1 MKPRQ
6 SIRIPVMVAILAAAG
21 CTSPL
26 RLHPSP
32 LAQDELDRFLDGGR
46 DARVYGIT
54 TYQDAAGPRFEFAN
68 RPQSFRTAQLPFES
82 VPGVPPVP
90 IVRVETP
97 LADEFPVLL
106 DSSARQSWAVMDS
119 MRGLEFRVFKPP
131 TGEYADHVVAS
142 IPGYAG
148 VGNQLILGGLYIQ
161 NPVFYMPPA
170 RGGLG
175 VLARTGENPDRTATA
190 LIAWERAARR
200 MPSVVGAA
208 LMRGFHSVRFDFP
221 DRRAAFST
229 AGPYQPTNPAAV
241 LDCVPLYDWRGRP
254 AVAGE
259 LDGAPVTLVLDTAG
273 DFDISV
279 PGDVSGSPGTLRLG
293 TLQFTNLNVATH
305 ARLGLPETF
314 PARLGLGVLARHAV
328 TLDFQQQR
336 VWFEGKPLRGTE
348 KSATSTGDDTPVH
361 YRGITR

>member
-119 MRGLEFRVFKPP
+119 MRGLEF
-131 TGEYADHVVAS
+131 
-142 IPGYAG
+142 
-148 VGNQLILGGLYIQ
+148 
-161 NPVFYMPPA
+161 
-170 RGGLG
+170 
-175 VLARTGENPDRTATA
+175 
-190 LIAWERAARR
+190 
-200 MPSVVGAA
+200 
-208 LMRGFHSVRFDFP
+208 
-221 DRRAAFST
+221 
-229 AGPYQPTNPAAV
+229 
-241 LDCVPLYDWRGRP
+241 
-254 AVAGE
+254 
-259 LDGAPVTLVLDTAG
+259 
-273 DFDISV
+273 
-279 PGDVSGSPGTLRLG
+279 
-293 TLQFTNLNVATH
+293 
-305 ARLGLPETF
+305 
-314 PARLGLGVLARHAV
+314 
-328 TLDFQQQR
+328 
-336 VWFEGKPLRGTE
+336 
-348 KSATSTGDDTPVH
+348 
-361 YRGITR
+361 